1 MPCLQQNLTE
11 KQWENMKTTL
21 NDLLNS
27 GQPIILDGATG
38 TMLFDLGLQH
48 GDSPELW
55 NVTEPEKLK
64 GLHHDYIEAGSQIIL
79 TNTFG
84 CNSERLKL
92 HNLEDRVAELNVAGA
107 KLARDVVDASEK
119 AVVVAGD
126 MGPTG
131 SILFPYGELEYDDAV
146 AIFEVQARAL
156 AEGGVDVF
164 WIETMSDLEEVRAA
178 VEGCRKAAPEIPVCA
193 TMTFDTHGRTMMGVK
208 PEQAVEAL
216 AAMNLAAIGGN
227 CGNGTG
233 EIEAVIE
240 KMHTADPTVTLIAK
254 SNAGIPTLV
263 KGVAVYDASPEDM
276 GVYAARVMSLG
287 ATIIGGCC
295 GSTPD
300 HIREIAASL
309 RQPA

>member
-1 MPCLQQNLTE
+1 
-11 KQWENMKTTL
+11 MKTTL